1 MRMQTAYRRDHA
13 IDAFETEDAYYVG
26 LGESGDGAAPTASP
40 WYETVIKSVVPAVT
54 TAYMQNQLTKLN
66 VARLN
71 AGQSPLTAEQFSAAY
86 QPTAANVAIGP
97 DRTAKT
103 LIMIALVG
111 AAVYGGVRVF
121 QGRRR

>member
-1 MRMQTAYRRDHA
+1 MRLQTAYIHEQSP
-13 IDAFETEDAYYVG
+13 DAVESEAAYFAG
-26 LGESGDGAAPTASP
+26 LGEGDSAAPAATP
-40 WYETVIKSVVPAVT
+40 WYETVVKAVVPAVT

-86 QPTAANVAIGP
+86 QPTAATVAVGP

-103 LIMIALVG
+103 LIMAALVG
-111 AAVYGGVRVF
+111 AAIYGGVRIF